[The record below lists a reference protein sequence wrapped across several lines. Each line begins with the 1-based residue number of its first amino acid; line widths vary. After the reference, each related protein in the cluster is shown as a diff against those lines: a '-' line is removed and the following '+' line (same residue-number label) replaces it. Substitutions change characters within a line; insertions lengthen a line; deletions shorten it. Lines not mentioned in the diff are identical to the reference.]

1 MSALADGGICVS
13 PLVIVFALLPVL
25 STFLGGYAVFRLRH
39 RLHPVMAFS
48 AGILVATAFVDLMP
62 EALDL
67 VTATEPALAVGAAAL
82 VGFLLFSAVESFV
95 HRASYEH
102 AHDPGVDPHLPH
114 EHAAGA
120 FKGSR
125 MGIVGPLG
133 LVVHSGL
140 DGVAIGLGFAA
151 SAEVGIIVGLAVM
164 AHDFADGINITTL
177 TLESGGSRRT
187 ALTILAMDAV
197 AAPIGALIGISLGV
211 SAGVLGLL
219 LAAFAGVFVAIGAGH
234 LLPEAQHQ
242 RPLQAPPLVL
252 LAALGAAL
260 VIVIRLLA
268 E

>member
-1 MSALADGGICVS
+1 LS
-13 PLVIVFALLPVL
+13 PLLVVFALLPVV
-25 STFLGGYAVFRLRH
+25 STFLGGFAVFRLRH

-48 AGILVATAFVDLMP
+48 AGILVATAFVDLLP

-67 VTATEPALAVGAAAL
+67 VSMDRTPLVVGTAAL

-102 AHDPGVDPHLPH
+102 EHDPGVDPRQPH
-114 EHAAGA
+114 EHARGRAG
-120 FKGSR
+120 GSR

-151 SAEVGIIVGLAVM
+151 SAEVGIVVGLAVM

-177 TLESGGSRRT
+177 TIEGGGSRRVVL
-187 ALTILAMDAV
+187 AILALDAI
-197 AAPIGALIGISLGV
+197 AAPIGAFIGINLGV
-211 SAGVLGLL
+211 TPNVLGLL

-252 LAALGAAL
+252 LAALGAAM
-260 VIVIRLLA
+260 VIAIRLLA
-268 E
+268 A

>member
-1 MSALADGGICVS
+1 MS

-25 STFLGGYAVFRLRH
+25 STFLGGFAVFRLRH

-48 AGILVATAFVDLMP
+48 AGILVATAFVDLLP
-62 EALDL
+62 ESLDL
-67 VTATEPALAVGAAAL
+67 VTVARPALAVGTAAL

-95 HRASYEH
+95 HRSSYEH
-102 AHDPGVDPHLPH
+102 EHDPGVDPRLPH
-114 EHAAGA
+114 DHEGGRVR
-120 FKGSR
+120 GSR
-125 MGIVGPLG
+125 FGIIGPLG

-177 TLESGGSRRT
+177 TMRGGGGRRT
-187 ALTILAMDAV
+187 VVTILAMDAV

-211 SAGVLGLL
+211 TANVLGLL

-252 LAALGAAL
+252 LAALGAGF
-260 VIVIRLLA
+260 VILIRLLA
-268 E
+268 A

>member
-1 MSALADGGICVS
+1 MS
-13 PLVIVFALLPVL
+13 PLVIVFALLPVV
-25 STFLGGYAVFRLRH
+25 STFLGGFAVFRLRH

-48 AGILVATAFVDLMP
+48 AGILVATALVDLMP
-62 EALDL
+62 EALELVDL
-67 VTATEPALAVGAAAL
+67 DQTALVVGVAAV

-95 HRASYEH
+95 HRSSYEH
-102 AHDPGVDPHLPH
+102 EHDPGIDPHQPH

-120 FKGSR
+120 ARGSR
-125 MGIVGPLG
+125 MGILGPLG

-151 SAEVGIIVGLAVM
+151 SAEVGIVVGLAVM

-177 TLESGGSRRT
+177 TLEGGGSRRT
-187 ALTILAMDAV
+187 VLAILAMDAV

-211 SAGVLGLL
+211 TAGVLGIL

-242 RPLQAPPLVL
+242 KPLQAPPLVL
-252 LAALGAAL
+252 LAALGAVF
-260 VIVIRLLA
+260 VIGIRLLA
-268 E
+268 G

>member
-1 MSALADGGICVS
+1 MS
-13 PLVIVFALLPVL
+13 PLVIVFAFLPVL
-25 STFLGGYAVFRLRH
+25 STFLGGLAVFRLRH

-48 AGILVATAFVDLMP
+48 AGILVATALVDLLP
-62 EALDL
+62 ESLEL
-67 VTATEPALAVGAAAL
+67 VEGAEPAVVAGTAAL

-102 AHDPGVDPHLPH
+102 EHEPGVDPRQPH
-114 EHAAGA
+114 EHEHPPTA
-120 FKGSR
+120 SR
-125 MGIVGPLG
+125 LGIVGPLG

-151 SAEVGIIVGLAVM
+151 GTEIGIVVGLAVM

-177 TLESGGSRRT
+177 TLESGLGRRT
-187 ALTILAMDAV
+187 ALVILAMDAV
-197 AAPIGALIGISLGV
+197 AAPIGAFIGISLGV
-211 SAGVLGLL
+211 TAGVLGVL
-219 LAAFAGVFVAIGAGH
+219 LAAFAGVFIAIGAGH

-252 LAALGAAL
+252 LAAGGALL
-260 VIVIRLLA
+260 VVVIRLLA

>member
-1 MSALADGGICVS
+1 MS

-48 AGILVATAFVDLMP
+48 AGILVATALVDLVP
-62 EALDL
+62 ESIEL
-67 VTATEPALAVGAAAL
+67 VGDVGGAVAVGTAAL

-95 HRASYEH
+95 HRSSYEH
-102 AHDPGVDPHLPH
+102 EHDPGIDPRQPH
-114 EHAAGA
+114 DHAAGEGS
-120 FKGSR
+120 GSR
-125 MGIVGPLG
+125 MNLVGPLG
-133 LVVHSGL
+133 LVLHSGL

-151 SAEVGIIVGLAVM
+151 SVEVGIIVGLAVM

-177 TLESGGSRRT
+177 TLRNGGSRR
-187 ALTILAMDAV
+187 AVVIILALDAV
-197 AAPIGALIGISLGV
+197 AAPIGALIGVSLGV
-211 SAGVLGLL
+211 SAAVLGIL
-219 LAAFAGVFVAIGAGH
+219 LATFAGVFVAIGAGH

-252 LAALGAAL
+252 MAAAGALL
-260 VIVIRLLA
+260 VVLIRLVA

>member
-1 MSALADGGICVS
+1 MS
-13 PLVIVFALLPVL
+13 PLVVVFALLPVL
-25 STFLGGYAVFRLRH
+25 STFLGGLAVFRLRH

-48 AGILVATAFVDLMP
+48 AGILVATAFVDLLP
-62 EALDL
+62 ESLDL
-67 VTATEPALAVGAAAL
+67 VTAGQPALAVGAAAL

-95 HRASYEH
+95 HRSSYEH
-102 AHDPGVDPHLPH
+102 EHDPGVDPRQPH
-114 EHAAGA
+114 DHAAGHA
-120 FKGSR
+120 KGSR
-125 MGIVGPLG
+125 FGIIGPLG
-133 LVVHSGL
+133 LVLHSGL

-177 TLESGGSRRT
+177 TLQGGGSRRT
-187 ALTILAMDAV
+187 VLAILAMDAV

-211 SAGVLGLL
+211 TESVLGLL

-252 LAALGAAL
+252 LAALGAGL
-260 VIVIRLLA
+260 VILIRLLA
-268 E
+268 A

>member
-1 MSALADGGICVS
+1 MS

-48 AGILVATAFVDLMP
+48 AGILVATAFVDLIP
-62 EALDL
+62 EALEL
-67 VTATEPALAVGAAAL
+67 VGGADGAFAVGTAAL
-82 VGFLLFSAVESFV
+82 IGFLLFSAVESFV
-95 HRASYEH
+95 HRGGYEH
-102 AHDPGVDPHLPH
+102 EHDPGVDPSQPH
-114 EHAAGA
+114 DHAEGHGN
-120 FKGSR
+120 GSR

-133 LVVHSGL
+133 LVLHSGL

-151 SAEVGIIVGLAVM
+151 STEVGIVVGLAVM

-177 TLESGGSRRT
+177 TIRGGGSRRT
-187 ALTILAMDAV
+187 VLIILAMDAV
-197 AAPIGALIGISLGV
+197 AAPIGAFIGISLGV
-211 SAGVLGLL
+211 TADVLGIL

-252 LAALGAAL
+252 VAAAGAAM
-260 VIVIRLLA
+260 VVAIRLLV

>member
-1 MSALADGGICVS
+1 MS
-13 PLVIVFALLPVL
+13 PLVIVFALLPVV
-25 STFLGGYAVFRLRH
+25 STFLGGFAVFRLRH

-48 AGILVATAFVDLMP
+48 AGILVATAFVDLLP
-62 EALDL
+62 EALEL
-67 VTATEPALAVGAAAL
+67 VDVQQAALVVGAAAL

-95 HRASYEH
+95 HRSSYEH
-102 AHDPGVDPHLPH
+102 AHDPGVDPRQPH
-114 EHAAGA
+114 EHEDAHG
-120 FKGSR
+120 GSSR

-177 TLESGGSRRT
+177 ALQGGGSRRT
-187 ALTILAMDAV
+187 VLAILAMDAL
-197 AAPIGALIGISLGV
+197 AAPIGAFIGISLGV
-211 SAGVLGLL
+211 TAAVLGVL
-219 LAAFAGVFVAIGAGH
+219 LAVFGGVFVAIGAGH

-252 LAALGAAL
+252 LAAFGAAL
-260 VIVIRLLA
+260 VVAIRLLA
-268 E
+268 Q